1 MMLSAQLG
9 RIRIA
14 DLIPATLE
22 DNVRDLDRRLG
33 TLRLLAVDPRLGTLN
48 FLAIDLSQHDRPTRS
63 TLDIRETSLTETQT
77 AEDMN

>member
-14 DLIPATLE
+14 DLIPETLE
-22 DNVRDLDRRLG
+22 DNVRDLDLRLE

-48 FLAIDLSQHDRPTRS
+48 FLAIDLSRHDRPTRL